1 MKKNNNNNS
10 VIRIHTRLTELEYI
24 KFRQLAKDAGIRS
37 TYELLKVIITTVS
50 KRYSKNLSQAT
61 VKLSTRVTEAEFQQL
76 EEIGK
81 LTNASIYNITRF
93 AISEFLTASEEC
105 NLMQSISKPLGK
117 RSISIQTRVTNE
129 EYEAIK
135 AHIATSGVSVSNFL
149 RYIINQWIKES
160 KQEIDQLSDEIS
172 GIFSDHTDNG
182 QRKVEYIKPH
192 NRKHQISPDDLANKR
207 KG

>member
-1 MKKNNNNNS
+1 MKKNNNNS

-24 KFRQLAKDAGIRS
+24 KFRQLAKNAGIRS

-61 VKLSTRVTEAEFQQL
+61 VKLSTRISQEEYQQL

-81 LTNASIYNITRF
+81 TVNASIYNITRY

-105 NLMQSISKPLGK
+105 NFMQIINKPLGK
-117 RSISIQTRVTNE
+117 RSVSVRTRISTD

-172 GIFSDHTDNG
+172 GMFNEHTENG
-182 QRKVEYIKPH
+182 QRKVEYVKPH